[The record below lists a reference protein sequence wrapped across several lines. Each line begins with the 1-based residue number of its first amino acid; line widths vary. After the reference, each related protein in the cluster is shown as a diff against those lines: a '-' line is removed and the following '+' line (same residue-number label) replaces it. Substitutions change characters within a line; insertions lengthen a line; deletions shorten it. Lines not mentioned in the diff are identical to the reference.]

1 VCIERWKHISSQR
14 NGTAERP
21 GVLDLVHP
29 TCPICRQ
36 DWKIDPLLAKEIK
49 IKENLDALAVQR
61 YLDWV
66 YSGTLTINR
75 TVSRKSD
82 VFNVALLK

>member
-1 VCIERWKHISSQR
+1 
-14 NGTAERP
+14 
-21 GVLDLVHP
+21 LDLVHP
-29 TCPICRQ
+29 TCPIYRQ
-36 DWKIDPLLAKEIK
+36 DWKNDPLLAKEIK

-82 VFNVALLK
+82 AFNVALLKC